1 MNVKDKVALVTG
13 APGGIG
19 EAICTLLARNGAVV
33 IMNYRRSRTKAE
45 ALYEKLSREGLQC
58 STYQADVSSSEASQ
72 TMVDNV
78 INEYGKIDILVNN
91 AGITHDQL
99 LLRMK
104 EADFD
109 RVIST
114 NLKGTWNMIKSASL
128 PMSKARYGKIV
139 NITSVTAVT
148 GNAGQSN
155 YTASKAGIIGL
166 TKSVAR
172 EFAKRNINCNA
183 VAPGFIETAMTEEL
197 PDSIRERYLQQIPAG
212 RYGRAEEVASLVRF
226 LASDDANY
234 ITGQVV
240 HVDGGL
246 VMQ

>member
-1 MNVKDKVALVTG
+1 M
-13 APGGIG
+13 
-19 EAICTLLARNGAVV
+19 
-33 IMNYRRSRTKAE
+33 
-45 ALYEKLSREGLQC
+45 QC
-58 STYQADVSSSEASQ
+58 SIYQADVSSFEASQ
-72 TMVDNV
+72 AMVDAVVNK
-78 INEYGKIDILVNN
+78 YGKIDILINN
-91 AGITHDQL
+91 AGITHDGL

-104 EADFD
+104 EEDFD

-114 NLKGTWNMIKSASL
+114 NLKGTWNMIRSASL

-197 PDSIRERYLQQIPAG
+197 PDSIREKYLQQIPAG
-212 RYGRAEEVASLVRF
+212 RYGRAEEVASLVLF